1 MSVDYKV
8 RAIYEEE
15 IHDVTKSA
23 DKWKTVLRLAGNLY
37 RYEFDNIIMIYAQKP
52 RATLCADYDTWK
64 LVDRFVKRGSKGIA
78 IFPSRVLN
86 PRMRYVFDISDT
98 GGKKKNLTW
107 TLEGDFLKDYLDMLV
122 SEGQIEQY
130 DGTDRNTMMTSLKH
144 FTKTEIRGIIEE
156 EFEDRMSELM
166 QLSGSV
172 IKEFFTKRKGLPEDM
187 SISEQLVFQ
196 SVMYVVGTRCG
207 FDLSMQ
213 EQDFSQIVNVTDEDT
228 IYRLGSLVCDVS
240 CSVLKSFNRN
250 LKTIENERRLSYGR
264 DGVNVSRS
272 GRTTISEHSDGET
285 EPSESGQIRENGDEV
300 STGEQSKQIQDTV
313 PIRDARGEDEGS
325 GRGSEPV
332 ARPADGEL
340 SSETQTRES
349 ILNNGD
355 VENQRTGEDAG
366 RGSSASSSSDD
377 FSLNST
383 LEDEELNRELNELNS
398 FGNSGE
404 AEYHQASFFFYD
416 AMSQMRM
423 NTDLATADDRQKF
436 TSGRDADFGQKK
448 AAGGYQYTYIEPKKE
463 LVVPAEYVKQTLL
476 RGSGFENGR
485 TRICKIYETE
495 IDAGTRARL
504 VKKEYGQ
511 GGAGWPLEGYGL
523 HGYDTFH
530 SQGLRFQWRD
540 EEGEKEGYISWKT
553 VEKEIGVL
561 IMTGEY
567 QPERQSLDEIAMDG
581 DREDIIDADF
591 REVEDIEPE
600 EVEIID
606 SFAIPDQ
613 PESYETNRVQAQAD
627 SSYEMTPEEL
637 AEEDH
642 MVTMAEYGAEMESE
656 AEKLE
661 VIPTDYA
668 QVIADMDEDKRE
680 DRKST
685 RLN

>member
-1 MSVDYKV
+1 
-8 RAIYEEE
+8 
-15 IHDVTKSA
+15 
-23 DKWKTVLRLAGNLY
+23 
-37 RYEFDNIIMIYAQKP
+37 
-52 RATLCADYDTWK
+52 
-64 LVDRFVKRGSKGIA
+64 
-78 IFPSRVLN
+78 
-86 PRMRYVFDISDT
+86 
-98 GGKKKNLTW
+98 
-107 TLEGDFLKDYLDMLV
+107 
-122 SEGQIEQY
+122 
-130 DGTDRNTMMTSLKH
+130 
-144 FTKTEIRGIIEE
+144 
-156 EFEDRMSELM
+156 MSELM

-272 GRTTISEHSDGET
+272 GRTTISEHSDGGT
-285 EPSESGQIRENGDEV
+285 EPSESGQIRKNGDEV
-300 STGEQSKQIQDTV
+300 STGEQSEQIQDTV

-355 VENQRTGEDAG
+355 VEDQRTGEDAG
-366 RGSSASSSSDD
+366 RGSSASSGSDD
-377 FSLNST
+377 LSLNNT

-404 AEYHQASFFFYD
+404 AEYHQASFF
-416 AMSQMRM
+416 
-423 NTDLATADDRQKF
+423 
-436 TSGRDADFGQKK
+436 DADFGLEKRGQEVTKK

-511 GGAGWPLEGYGL
+511 GGAVFKVY
-523 HGYDTFH
+523 YC
-530 SQGLRFQWRD
+530 
-540 EEGEKEGYISWKT
+540 EKIK
-553 VEKEIGVL
+553 
-561 IMTGEY
+561 
-567 QPERQSLDEIAMDG
+567 
-581 DREDIIDADF
+581 
-591 REVEDIEPE
+591 
-600 EVEIID
+600 
-606 SFAIPDQ
+606 
-613 PESYETNRVQAQAD
+613 
-627 SSYEMTPEEL
+627 
-637 AEEDH
+637 
-642 MVTMAEYGAEMESE
+642 
-656 AEKLE
+656 
-661 VIPTDYA
+661 
-668 QVIADMDEDKRE
+668 
-680 DRKST
+680 
-685 RLN
+685 

>member
-78 IFPSRVLN
+78 IFPSRALN

-122 SEGQIEQY
+122 SEGQIKQY
-130 DGTDRNTMMTSLKH
+130 DGTDRNTMMTSLKD

-272 GRTTISEHSDGET
+272 GWTTVSEHSDGGT

-325 GRGSEPV
+325 GRGSESV
-332 ARPADGEL
+332 VRPADGEL

-366 RGSSASSSSDD
+366 RGSSD
-377 FSLNST
+377 
-383 LEDEELNRELNELNS
+383 
-398 FGNSGE
+398 
-404 AEYHQASFFFYD
+404 HQ
-416 AMSQMRM
+416 
-423 NTDLATADDRQKF
+423 
-436 TSGRDADFGQKK
+436 
-448 AAGGYQYTYIEPKKE
+448 
-463 LVVPAEYVKQTLL
+463 VVM
-476 RGSGFENGR
+476 
-485 TRICKIYETE
+485 
-495 IDAGTRARL
+495 
-504 VKKEYGQ
+504 
-511 GGAGWPLEGYGL
+511 
-523 HGYDTFH
+523 TFH
-530 SQGLRFQWRD
+530 
-540 EEGEKEGYISWKT
+540 
-553 VEKEIGVL
+553 
-561 IMTGEY
+561 
-567 QPERQSLDEIAMDG
+567 
-581 DREDIIDADF
+581 
-591 REVEDIEPE
+591 
-600 EVEIID
+600 
-606 SFAIPDQ
+606 
-613 PESYETNRVQAQAD
+613 
-627 SSYEMTPEEL
+627 
-637 AEEDH
+637 
-642 MVTMAEYGAEMESE
+642 
-656 AEKLE
+656 
-661 VIPTDYA
+661 
-668 QVIADMDEDKRE
+668 
-680 DRKST
+680 
-685 RLN
+685 